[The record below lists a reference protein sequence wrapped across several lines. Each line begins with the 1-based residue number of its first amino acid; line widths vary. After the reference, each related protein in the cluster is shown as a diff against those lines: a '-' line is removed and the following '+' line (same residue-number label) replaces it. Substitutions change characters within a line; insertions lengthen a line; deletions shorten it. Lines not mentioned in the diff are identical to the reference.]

1 MKLCCCCFFLSV
13 DAKLF
18 RFFSSRFRMIA
29 IKITTKKWR
38 SEFDRSWRNKKLERT
53 NRTWRILN
61 KWSGPTE
68 GNFILW
74 ERKTIIT
81 LWGLTTGMLPVCN
94 HSRIEFARCT
104 KSVIFAYLKRV
115 RVKMSY
121 RSFGN
126 SRWNPQFYYQWPWL
140 VVIVTLI
147 VPCNSPCRE
156 RSLNRG
162 EKEEIPRN

>member
-94 HSRIEFARCT
+94 HSRIEFACCT

-121 RSFGN
+121 RSLVILAETLSSTIN
-126 SRWNPQFYYQWPWL
+126 DLDWL
-140 VVIVTLI
+140 LLLHLSYHVTRF
-147 VPCNSPCRE
+147 VGSDH
-156 RSLNRG
+156 
-162 EKEEIPRN
+162 